1 MTRPS
6 YTSVHFSV
14 FSILNISLRLL
25 GSVHIMSKPLVGGT
39 CWDDI
44 LTYLRLVFFFL
55 RDEKK
60 KVYQCILA

>member
-44 LTYLRLVFFFL
+44 LTYLRLVFFFF
-55 RDEKK
+55 
-60 KVYQCILA
+60 AG